1 VKKILTVDD
10 SLTIR
15 MVIRRTL
22 TQAGYEVLEA
32 ANGEEALKIIENT
45 ELNLII
51 SDFNMPVMDGLELM
65 KRVKTGAQ
73 YKLNRFTP
81 CVMLTAVMAE
91 SLKKQATEMGAM
103 AYLVKPFRPEQ
114 VLEMVAKLVP

>member
-65 KRVKTGAQ
+65 KRVKTGAP

-81 CVMLTAVMAE
+81 FVMLTAVMAE
-91 SLKKQATEMGAM
+91 SLKKQATEMGAL